1 MARLQVSLGQSGG
14 AVLVNGNYVSG
25 NEPVFVERVVVEELD
40 AQGTTVATSTHRLN
54 MSIDPVLGSTL
65 LLSKTPSGSNVRGMR
80 ATAHYIEI
88 NKSAKSTV
96 LNL

>member
-1 MARLQVSLGQSGG
+1 MGRIKVSLGQSGG
-14 AVLVNGNYVSG
+14 NVLVNGNYVSG

-40 AQGTTVATSTHRLN
+40 AQGNTVATSTHLLN

-65 LLSKTPSGSNVRGMR
+65 LLSKTPSGSNVKGMR

-88 NKSAKSTV
+88 EKSAKSPI